1 MRLTPPDPTPFLA
14 QPARDE
20 APGSAADF
28 TILGAPYGVPYD
40 IEGMAGDAAKAPA
53 AVRARSSRYGAM
65 RDHYDFDTDGEML
78 PADVRVVDAGDVPA
92 APGDVRGNKDR
103 VTEAVRSV
111 LERASTPIVLGGD
124 DSIPALVLAAFEGA
138 GPLTV
143 LQIDAHLDFRDEVR
157 GVRDGYSSGMR
168 RASEMAHVDKV
179 VHVGTR
185 GVGSARRQD
194 LHDTLA
200 AGNAIVTAR
209 ELRRSG
215 VQRALQA
222 FPEGGTYFIALD
234 CDGFDPAVMP
244 GVAAAVPGG
253 LSYEEGFELVRGL
266 AMRGRVAGMVCAEY
280 RPSLDLGGLTSLALV
295 RLIVT
300 LMASAR
306 IRS

>member
-1 MRLTPPDPTPFLA
+1 MRLTPPYPTTFLA
-14 QPARDE
+14 QPTPQDAH
-20 APGSAADF
+20 GSLADF

-40 IEGMAGDAAKAPA
+40 VDGMASDAAKAPA
-53 AVRARSSRYGAM
+53 AVRARSRRYGPM
-65 RDHYDFDTDGEML
+65 RDHYDFDTVGEML
-78 PADVRVVDAGDVPA
+78 PADVRVVDVGDVPA
-92 APGDVRGNKDR
+92 APGDVPGNKAR
-103 VTEAVRSV
+103 VTDAVRSV
-111 LERASTPIVLGGD
+111 LDQASTPIVLGGD
-124 DSIPALVLAAFEGA
+124 DSIPALVLAAFERA

-168 RASEMAHVDKV
+168 RASEMPHVDKV

-194 LHDTLA
+194 LDDTLA
-200 AGNAIVTAR
+200 AGNSIVTAR
-209 ELRRSG
+209 ELRRAG
-215 VQRALQA
+215 IGRALQE
-222 FPEGGTYFIALD
+222 FPEGGSYFIAID

-253 LSYEEGFELVRGL
+253 LSYQEGSDLVRGL
-266 AMRGRVAGMVCAEY
+266 ATRGRVAGMVCAEY

-295 RLIVT
+295 RLVVT

-306 IRS
+306 GRS